1 MAGALRLVLGDQLS
15 ESLAGLRDLDP
26 AADTVLLAEVM
37 AECTYVRHHKQKIT
51 LVLSAMRH
59 FAASLAALGLRL
71 RYVRLDD
78 PGNTGS
84 LEGEVLRAVRDL
96 RPDRVVVTH
105 PGEWRLL
112 EAMRGWEEAAGV
124 PVDIREDDRFL
135 CSLHEFRRWAADQR
149 QLRMEFFYRAMRRS
163 HGVLMEEDGTPLGG
177 TWNFDRENRAPLR
190 RMPPV
195 PPRPLVEPDATTREV
210 MALVER
216 HFAGHFGTLEDFG
229 WPVTRAQ
236 AVRALEDFV
245 GRRFPGFGLHQ
256 DQMAS
261 GEPFL
266 FHALVSTSLNLGL
279 LLPWEVCAA
288 AEAAY
293 RAGHVPLAAAEGFVR
308 QVLGWREYVRG
319 VYWARMPAYRDL
331 NALAADRPLP
341 AFYWTAETRMNCVR
355 QVVRQ
360 TRDHAYAHHIQR
372 LMVTGNLALLAGLN
386 PAEVNEWYLI
396 VFADAYE
403 WVELPNVH
411 GMALHA
417 DGGLMGSK
425 PYAAS
430 GAYINRMSDYC
441 RGCAY
446 DVRDAA
452 GEGACPFNSLYW
464 DFLAR
469 HQARFAANPRLRP
482 ALRALEGMPAERLS
496 AIRARAARWLREI
509 GEA

>member
-1 MAGALRLVLGDQLS
+1 
-15 ESLAGLRDLDP
+15 
-26 AADTVLLAEVM
+26 
-37 AECTYVRHHKQKIT
+37 
-51 LVLSAMRH
+51 
-59 FAASLAALGLRL
+59 
-71 RYVRLDD
+71 
-78 PGNTGS
+78 
-84 LEGEVLRAVRDL
+84 
-96 RPDRVVVTH
+96 
-105 PGEWRLL
+105 
-112 EAMRGWEEAAGV
+112 
-124 PVDIREDDRFL
+124 
-135 CSLHEFRRWAADQR
+135 
-149 QLRMEFFYRAMRRS
+149 
-163 HGVLMEEDGTPLGG
+163 
-177 TWNFDRENRAPLR
+177 
-190 RMPPV
+190 
-195 PPRPLVEPDATTREV
+195 

-216 HFAGHFGTLEDFG
+216 RFSDHFGTLDDSG

-236 AVRALEDFV
+236 AVAALEDFV
-245 GRRFPGFGLHQ
+245 ARRMPGFGLHQ

-293 RAGHVPLAAAEGFVR
+293 RAGHVPLASAEGFIR

-319 VYWARMPAYRDL
+319 IYWLRMPGFRAM
-331 NALAADRPLP
+331 NALEATRPLP
-341 AFYWTAETRMNCVR
+341 AFYWTAETRMNCLR
-355 QVVRQ
+355 HVVRQ

-372 LMVTGNLALLAGLN
+372 LMVTGNLALLAGFH
-386 PAEVNEWYLI
+386 PDEVNAWYMV

-430 GAYINRMSDYC
+430 GAYIRRMSDYC

-446 DVRDAA
+446 DVRAA
-452 GEGACPFNSLYW
+452 DGPNACPFNSLYW

-469 HQARFAANPRLRP
+469 HRARFAVNSRMRPLLRNLDAMDPARLR
-482 ALRALEGMPAERLS
+482 S
-496 AIRARAARWLREI
+496 IRARAAEVL
-509 GEA
+509 EAMAEPGGI

>member
-1 MAGALRLVLGDQLS
+1 VAGTLRLVLGDQLS

-26 AADTVLLAEVM
+26 AADTVLMAEVE
-37 AECTYVRHHKQKIT
+37 AECTYVRHHKQKIA

-59 FAASLAALGLRL
+59 FGQALAALGTRV

-78 PGNTGS
+78 PANTGS
-84 LEGEVLRAVRDL
+84 LEGEVGRAVREL

-112 EAMRGWEEAAGV
+112 EAMRGWEEALAL
-124 PVDIREDDRFL
+124 PVDILEDDRFL
-135 CSLHEFRRWAADQR
+135 CSVHEFRRWAAGER
-149 QLRMEFFYRAMRRS
+149 QLRMEFFYRAMRRT
-163 HGVLMEEDGTPLGG
+163 HGVLMEADGAPLGG
-177 TWNFDRENRAPLR
+177 AWNFDRENRAPLR
-190 RMPPV
+190 RLPPV
-195 PPRPLVEPDATTREV
+195 PPRPVVEPDETTRGV

-216 HFAGHFGTLEDFG
+216 RFPGHFGALEGFG

-256 DQMAS
+256 DQMAA

-319 VYWARMPAYRDL
+319 VYWLRMPGYRAL
-331 NALAADRPLP
+331 NALEASRPLP
-341 AFYWTAETRMNCVR
+341 GFFWTGETRMNCVR

-372 LMVTGNLALLAGLN
+372 LMVTGNFALMAGLH
-386 PAEVNEWYLI
+386 PDAVNEWYLI

-446 DVRDAA
+446 DVREVA

-464 DFLAR
+464 DFVAR
-469 HQARFAANPRLRP
+469 HRDRFAANPRMGP
-482 ALRALEGMPAERLS
+482 VVRALDRMDAARLG
-496 AIRARAARWLREI
+496 AIRARAAGVLEDM
-509 GEA
+509 AAL